1 MSEYLTKRNGVW
13 HYQRRVPEEFAAFDK
28 RVPVRLT
35 TGIKVVDDKRGR
47 KAIEIAERL
56 NLDTEAYWRMC
67 AGGNAAQAK
76 LDYDAAVKRSL
87 ILDLPYLPAAAIAKE
102 APADLIRRI
111 DALGTGDRV
120 HDPETRAAVLG
131 AVAAPT
137 IKLSGLYTE
146 FDLATATERLGY
158 SPRQL
163 KKFKAAKERAIE
175 ILIEVVGDGTV
186 NDLTREKMLKL
197 RDHWSKRVKDEGI
210 QVRTANK
217 NISHITRMVREVSMR
232 HNLDKETIVAGLRL
246 RGGKDGSLVG
256 APSSYMRQ
264 LPAPLAAINLQHGL
278 LSHRAEL
285 VKTLEANDGRVE
297 LRAVTGPGYGRIWD
311 HELVAAVM
319 KIAGNGTGDTRW
331 KVPGVLDWNR
341 MMHHPFV
348 DITKDTTTLYAS
360 DRDVFLFL
368 VDDRPCNGAPTNS
381 PDRSSRSKEEG
392 GTTRKPA
399 PARSASRHSVNEF
412 ASVRTRSRNFPR
424 ISCFFSSVCMKLPTI
439 KGRSFRTLALRD
451 ALRSPKVQFSGVPT
465 NHMDSSNR
473 ACDASSGCCASKL
486 MMPKSIFPASKASRT
501 ARA

>member
-1 MSEYLTKRNGVW
+1 VSEYLTKRNGVW

-76 LDYDAAVKRSL
+76 LVYDAAVKRSL

-137 IKLSGLYTE
+137 IKLSGLYAE

-246 RGGKDGSLVG
+246 RGGKDGSRSPYPIPFITGVILRPGALDDLNDQARAVVRIMVNTGLRPVEIINLTPGFILLDAEIPHVRVKPFGRVLKSQASERDVPLVG
-256 APSSYMRQ
+256 ISLDAMREFPIGFAQ
-264 LPAPLAAINLQHGL
+264 YADNGDTLSATVNKYFEENGIWLSKMHTLYSLRHSLKDRLRSVECPDELTDELMGHASGKPKYGDGHGL
-278 LSHRAEL
+278 KLKLKYLQMIALAPAEL
-285 VKTLEANDGRVE
+285 S
-297 LRAVTGPGYGRIWD
+297 
-311 HELVAAVM
+311 AAV
-319 KIAGNGTGDTRW
+319 
-331 KVPGVLDWNR
+331 
-341 MMHHPFV
+341 
-348 DITKDTTTLYAS
+348 
-360 DRDVFLFL
+360 
-368 VDDRPCNGAPTNS
+368 C
-381 PDRSSRSKEEG
+381 
-392 GTTRKPA
+392 
-399 PARSASRHSVNEF
+399 RHV
-412 ASVRTRSRNFPR
+412 A
-424 ISCFFSSVCMKLPTI
+424 
-439 KGRSFRTLALRD
+439 
-451 ALRSPKVQFSGVPT
+451 
-465 NHMDSSNR
+465 
-473 ACDASSGCCASKL
+473 
-486 MMPKSIFPASKASRT
+486 
-501 ARA
+501 